1 MDHVRGSQYKNNRL
15 IKLPLTRWLPSIR
28 ANKILITHFDDL
40 LPIENTVIPL
50 EASLYLARSA
60 DIRARSRRDL
70 ARAVVL
76 YLITSPVLLP
86 GRSASLVNGSGCW
99 YLTSSCRLTRTRPVS
114 WSQPGKGGGVRT
126 AWLPAAPEKEIR
138 QDRPLGFATTLLEL
152 PSQHRNPPAGNCV
165 AEGTLSEGGLVP
177 AG

>member
-70 ARAVVL
+70 ARAAVL
-76 YLITSPVLLP
+76 YMITSSVLLP
-86 GRSASLVNGSGCW
+86 CRSTSLVEGSGCL
-99 YLTSSCRLTRTRPVS
+99 YLTSSSCRLT
-114 WSQPGKGGGVRT
+114 
-126 AWLPAAPEKEIR
+126 
-138 QDRPLGFATTLLEL
+138 
-152 PSQHRNPPAGNCV
+152 
-165 AEGTLSEGGLVP
+165 
-177 AG
+177 